1 MWPRVTAGGL
11 RLATGLW
18 LLLFAATHL
27 ANHALGLV
35 SVEAAE
41 AGRAVFLAFWRL
53 PAVEATLAGALLV
66 HAALGLWKLWQRRTL
81 RMRPAEAVQ
90 LALALLIPS
99 YLTAHVLGTGWLHRC
114 CGVDDSY
121 HYFLSVAWPGGAR
134 SQTILTIAVWLHG
147 TIGLHYWLRL
157 RPGYAPFRAWLL
169 VLATLL
175 PVLALAGFISAGREV
190 ARLRASDPQA
200 FIDLAAAQHWP
211 GDDLRQ
217 AWAHAPEGWI
227 VRGFVMLVL
236 AILVLRSLRWLW
248 LRRRNVRLD
257 YPGGRR
263 VSVPRGLTILEASR
277 VAGMPHA
284 AVCGGR
290 GRCSTCRVR
299 VGQGAER
306 LAPPDLAERRVLARI
321 GAPADVRLAC
331 QARLTADLALTPLMP
346 ATAGPAD
353 ARAPCLGHWGSSG
366 RLPSCSAICV
376 VSPACPRAGCPT
388 TRCSSSTATSRR
400 WAR

>member
-53 PAVEATLAGALLV
+53 PAVEATLARRLLV

-81 RMRPAEAVQ
+81 RMRPAEVVQ

-157 RPGYAPFRAWLL
+157 RPGYAPFRPWLL

-175 PVLALAGFISAGREV
+175 PVLALAGFVSAGREV
-190 ARLRASDPQA
+190 ARLRAGDPPGLA
-200 FIDLAAAQHWP
+200 RSCRGPALAGRRPAASLGLRARAAGSCAASSCWSWRSWYCGRCAGCGCAAAMS
-211 GDDLRQ
+211 
-217 AWAHAPEGWI
+217 A
-227 VRGFVMLVL
+227 
-236 AILVLRSLRWLW
+236 S
-248 LRRRNVRLD
+248 
-257 YPGGRR
+257 
-263 VSVPRGLTILEASR
+263 TI
-277 VAGMPHA
+277 
-284 AVCGGR
+284 
-290 GRCSTCRVR
+290 
-299 VGQGAER
+299 
-306 LAPPDLAERRVLARI
+306 
-321 GAPADVRLAC
+321 
-331 QARLTADLALTPLMP
+331 
-346 ATAGPAD
+346 
-353 ARAPCLGHWGSSG
+353 
-366 RLPSCSAICV
+366 
-376 VSPACPRAGCPT
+376 RAGG
-388 TRCSSSTATSRR
+388 A
-400 WAR
+400 